1 MKADNWREFG
11 AHLVANADI
20 IEDIC
25 QADEEGVPKPEKMT
39 AGLSWLV
46 SQRLVDDCDGCLH
59 PSSMLLDLGPALARS
74 ALSCLRL
81 TCRNC

>member
-1 MKADNWREFG
+1 ASVKADNWREFG

-59 PSSMLLDLGPALARS
+59 PSSMLLDLGARIG
-74 ALSCLRL
+74 AQRFE
-81 TCRNC
+81 

>member
-25 QADEEGVPKPEKMT
+25 QADEEGVPKPEKNDGR
-39 AGLSWLV
+39 AVLV
-46 SQRLVDDCDGCLH
+46 GQ
-59 PSSMLLDLGPALARS
+59 S
-74 ALSCLRL
+74 ATGR
-81 TCRNC
+81 